1 MQGLTNGIQEGALT
15 YSQSL
20 TEEFLMS
27 ELKPVREAAG
37 SFMIYT
43 NARAHQQYFEAGW
56 NIECPIS
63 IESWKDVTWIYLGA
77 EWVQWDPYAYHQ

>member
-15 YSQSL
+15 YNQSL

-43 NARAHQQYFEAGW
+43 NPRAHQQYFEAG
-56 NIECPIS
+56 
-63 IESWKDVTWIYLGA
+63 
-77 EWVQWDPYAYHQ
+77 